1 MVCQNHVRSRLAN
14 YSINPT
20 HPRRCPTAA
29 NPAPLDPRRPRTD
42 EPIEGPRPGEF
53 VTKYELLS
61 LQADPRVGMFRER
74 DDLAEL
80 YHQRDVLER
89 YTQRAS

>member
-1 MVCQNHVRSRLAN
+1 
-14 YSINPT
+14 
-20 HPRRCPTAA
+20 
-29 NPAPLDPRRPRTD
+29 
-42 EPIEGPRPGEF
+42 
-53 VTKYELLS
+53 
-61 LQADPRVGMFRER
+61 MFRER

>member
-1 MVCQNHVRSRLAN
+1 MLHLLLLTYPGEFKGNVKKWQRESKKNFDSFFKLAN
-14 YSINPT
+14 
-20 HPRRCPTAA
+20 R
-29 NPAPLDPRRPRTD
+29 D
-42 EPIEGPRPGEF
+42 PRPGEF

-80 YHQRDVLER
+80 YHQREVLER

>member
-1 MVCQNHVRSRLAN
+1 MIDAMIAEEIEDIEDLV
-14 YSINPT
+14 YW
-20 HPRRCPTAA
+20 
-29 NPAPLDPRRPRTD
+29 RPD

-80 YHQRDVLER
+80 YHQREVLER